1 MALTVPMLDV
11 IFIDFTSPAQKTKSK
26 KSGFL
31 KAAAYIVGGP
41 IALLATSAGL
51 KALGEDGPSLKRLID
66 ENRFSIIE
74 SKEALA
80 TYVNANGNEWVT
92 NSKMLKQRQYYI
104 RHPKKA
110 KNNILVEAK
119 DFYSFIEEEQ
129 KDELIHFI
137 MSHCSAKVIQIDR
150 TEILEAEGKAA
161 ANVQGA
167 NVSAGVSYGQMRG
180 NYYNFTSPNGT
191 PKMEPRDE
199 YFWIDKSIM
208 SSITMLTEG
217 ASITQSYQSDFTFG
231 LSVAEAKTVGLDMNM
246 HKKFTYTIHIEC

>member
-1 MALTVPMLDV
+1 MSLSVPMLDV
-11 IFIDFTSPAQKTKSK
+11 FYIDFTQPVIKPKSK
-26 KSGFL
+26 KSGLL

-66 ENRFSIIE
+66 EKRFSIIE
-74 SKEALA
+74 SQEALNA
-80 TYVNANGNEWVT
+80 YVNANGNEWVT
-92 NSKMLKQRQYYI
+92 NSKTLKQRQYYI
-104 RHPKKA
+104 RHPKQA

-150 TEILEAEGKAA
+150 TEILETEGKAA
-161 ANVQGA
+161 AKVQGA
-167 NVSAGVSYGQMRG
+167 DIAAGATYGQMKG

-191 PKMEPRDE
+191 PKTEPRQE

-208 SSITMLTEG
+208 SSIKMLTEG

-231 LSVAEAKTVGLDMNM
+231 LSIAEAKTVGLDMNM
-246 HKKFTYTIHIEC
+246 HKKFSYTIHIEC